1 MKNILIIENGI
12 ATLLANAD
20 DGTNTIFI
28 NDEDIP
34 ASDWVGTGTYE
45 YIESG
50 VTFTIQKI
58 EADTGNIM
66 LQLIEGTSYRLVK
79 QLKGQPYESGD
90 PLSEDLDNAD
100 YVPFYDVSANTRKNS
115 LFSNIIAKIKA
126 ALAAVA
132 TSGSYNDLSNKPSI
146 PSVVNNLTSDST
158 TDALSAAQGKALAT
172 GSARDS
178 TKLPLA
184 GGTMTGRILRN
195 ITTGANY
202 ISGAKG
208 TASALHL
215 NKSEGNK
222 FYAVASIKTTGGGGW
237 AIGNYDNE
245 YLEFVYGTKAN
256 IESDTNTTIQAMLR
270 NKGGVIA
277 LTSDFKAGR
286 GIFIGGDGGTQ
297 IFIKPWESGQWTAV
311 NANAAT
317 YFRYIAGFCMAYQT
331 VFYVDRTS
339 VVTPI
344 NITVDGT
351 LYRYAPL
358 FSLTAEQASSLLYS
372 ASDLPASGAE
382 VSLTRIVNALN
393 GTSSSRLR
401 LAKSGST
408 YYLIDDAL
416 RSTTTNSNTGIN
428 NVLSQGKRNYNMPG
442 VLYFLYNIT

>member
-79 QLKGQPYESGD
+79 QLEGQPYESGD
-90 PLSEDLDNAD
+90 PLSADLDNED

-132 TSGSYNDLSNKPSI
+132 TSGSYNDLSDKPTV

-178 TKLPLA
+178 SKLPLA
-184 GGTMTGRILRN
+184 GGVMTAPIVRN
-195 ITTGANY
+195 RQNGDNY
-202 ISGAKG
+202 ISGPKG
-208 TASALHL
+208 TYSLIHL
-215 NKSEGNK
+215 NKPEGN
-222 FYAVASIKTTGGGGW
+222 YWCSLASTRTAGGGGW
-237 AIGNYDNE
+237 AIGNYNNE
-245 YLEFVYGTKAN
+245 NLQFIYGTKAN
-256 IESDTNTTIQAMLR
+256 IESDTNSVTKVDMR
-270 NKGGVIA
+270 NVAGTIA
-277 LTSDFKAGR
+277 LTSDIPGVAR
-286 GIFIGGDGGTQ
+286 GLGYNSSTNKYYIQAWASI
-297 IFIKPWESGQWTAV
+297 SGTAV
-311 NANAAT
+311 NANGDVT
-317 YFRYIAGFCMAYQT
+317 WRYIANFACEYNTTFQ
-331 VFYVDRTS
+331 VSRTT

-344 NITVDGT
+344 EITISGT
-351 LYRYAPL
+351 KYRYAPL
-358 FSLTAEQASSLLYS
+358 FEITAAEAEAFLGDYN
-372 ASDLPASGAE
+372 LPASGSSQAFA
-382 VSLTRIVNALN
+382 RIPRAYDRMATVY
-393 GTSSSRLR
+393 LR
-401 LAKSGST
+401 IARSGSK
-408 YYLIDDAL
+408 YYICDDSL
-416 RSTTTNSNTGIN
+416 RSSTTGSNTGIN
-428 NVLSQGKRNYNMPG
+428 QVLSGHTWHYDCQGMLILFMNW
-442 VLYFLYNIT
+442 

>member
-1 MKNILIIENGI
+1 MSDDILNENLDDEEPIEEGDVVI
-12 ATLLANAD
+12 DDSIVVEGDSRYLPD
-20 DGTNTIFI
+20 DGGGGGDLSNAYQTT
-28 NDEDIP
+28 DSAETDI
-34 ASDWVGTGTYE
+34 
-45 YIESG
+45 
-50 VTFTIQKI
+50 
-58 EADTGNIM
+58 AD
-66 LQLIEGTSYRLVK
+66 
-79 QLKGQPYESGD
+79 GD
-90 PLSEDLDNAD
+90 
-100 YVPFYDVSANTRKNS
+100 YFPFYDTSASEKKKS
-115 LFSNIIAKIKA
+115 LWSNIIAKIKA

-132 TSGSYNDLSNKPSI
+132 TSGSYNDLSNKPTI

-184 GGTMTGRILRN
+184 GGTMTGEVKWTDSAVRLLRN
-195 ITTGANY
+195 VA
-202 ISGAKG
+202 G
-208 TASALHL
+208 TASTLGQAYLMVG
-215 NKSEGNK
+215 NNTAQGTAGNSKGFVRIYSPKSTAVQLEAIDDNTSTIYNAK
-222 FYAVASIKTTGGGGW
+222 FQAKT
-237 AIGNYDNE
+237 
-245 YLEFVYGTKAN
+245 GT
-256 IESDTNTTIQAMLR
+256 
-270 NKGGVIA
+270 VA

-286 GIFIGGDGGTQ
+286 GIYVGGDGGTQ
-297 IFIKPWESGQWTAV
+297 IFIKPWGSSQLPAV